1 VPYLRLA
8 DSPPSSGTRLHLRHR
23 SVALL
28 NAPLSTLFSTDINE
42 VRLKLSEKF
51 GATPLPPST
60 TADGVKLRKDLIMK
74 AAPNG
79 YCLLQLLSY
88 YDRRLYSVSAADIV
102 CIGIFIPEQGGCYCG
117 GCWCVE
123 PGQRGI
129 ERSAVWWT
137 LRYFSRALTSCCS
150 LSSVLSIRSVVVCNL
165 QSIVPF
171 SCAALLG
178 MVHPKSQLSSVTG
191 EQVSGARDDGYGSQV
206 GIHCDRR

>member
-1 VPYLRLA
+1 MPYLRLA

-102 CIGIFIPEQGGCYCG
+102 CIGIFIPCRVDVI
-117 GCWCVE
+117 VE
-123 PGQRGI
+123 VAGV
-129 ERSAVWWT
+129 S
-137 LRYFSRALTSCCS
+137 S
-150 LSSVLSIRSVVVCNL
+150 LVSEGLSVLRFGVHYGTFLARSLPV
-165 QSIVPF
+165 
-171 SCAALLG
+171 ALC
-178 MVHPKSQLSSVTG
+178 HQ
-191 EQVSGARDDGYGSQV
+191 
-206 GIHCDRR
+206 C